1 MVKAQIGVI
10 GMAVM
15 GRNLALNLA
24 SRGFSVAVYNRTA
37 SVTEEVI
44 EGNPGSQLIG
54 FVTLTDFVAALER
67 PRKMILM
74 VKAGAPV
81 DATIDQLVALL
92 EPGDIVIDGGNSFFR
107 DSQRR
112 YENLKKKG
120 FHFVGLGVSGGE
132 TGARKGPALMP
143 GCDPEVYELLAP
155 YLNAMA
161 AKAEDGVPCA
171 ARLGAGGA
179 GHYVKM
185 VHNGI
190 EYADM
195 EQIAETYQV
204 LRRLGGFSNAEQKA
218 LFSKWN
224 CGLLSSYLIEITAN
238 ILGVPDDQG
247 QPGELVDYIA
257 DVALQKGTG
266 KWTNLEAVDLG
277 VDASVLA
284 AGLNARVMSML
295 KTERTAAAVVFT
307 DTAVAADAAVLT
319 TEEDKEALAQDAMSA
334 LLATKIIAYAQGF
347 KLYKEAAAAYGWK
360 LRYDVIAQS
369 FRAGCIIRST
379 LLNPMMEAFRK
390 NQELP
395 NLMMDDYFAGLLRE
409 HIHGLRR
416 FVTAAV
422 TAGIP
427 VPAMMAA
434 LAYFDTYRTE
444 QGAANL
450 IQAQRDYFGAHTF
463 ERTDR
468 AGSFHYQWE

>member
-1 MVKAQIGVI
+1 MAKAQIGVI

-37 SVTEEVI
+37 GVAKEVAQA
-44 EGNPGSQLIG
+44 NPDSALLAADSLQE
-54 FVTLTDFVAALER
+54 FVESLER

-81 DATIDQLVALL
+81 DATIEQLSAYL
-92 EPGDIVIDGGNSFFR
+92 ETGDIVIDGGNSFFK

-112 YENLKKKG
+112 YESLREKG
-120 FHFVGLGVSGGE
+120 LHFVGLGVSGGE

-143 GCDPEVYELLAP
+143 GCDPEVYAVLEP
-155 YLNAMA
+155 YFNAMA

-171 ARLGAGGA
+171 AWLGSGGA

-204 LRRLGGFSNAEQKA
+204 LRKLGGFSNSEQA
-218 LFSKWN
+218 NLFGEWN
-224 CGLLSSYLIEITAN
+224 DGLLSSYLIEITAK
-238 ILGVPDDQG
+238 ILAVPDDHG
-247 QPGELVDYIA
+247 QPGELVDYIE

-266 KWTNLEAVDLG
+266 KWTNQEAVDLG

-295 KTERTAAAVVFT
+295 KQERVAAAQLF
-307 DTAVAADAAVLT
+307 ADAVVSDQAAFGT
-319 TEEDKEALAQDAMSA
+319 TTDRGQLAKDAMSA

-347 KLYKEAAAAYGWK
+347 KLYKEAAKTYGWQ

-409 HIHGLRR
+409 HIQGLRR
-416 FVTAAV
+416 FVTAAAL
-422 TAGIP
+422 AGIP

-444 QGAANL
+444 RGVAGL

-468 AGSFHYQWE
+468 EGTFHYHWE